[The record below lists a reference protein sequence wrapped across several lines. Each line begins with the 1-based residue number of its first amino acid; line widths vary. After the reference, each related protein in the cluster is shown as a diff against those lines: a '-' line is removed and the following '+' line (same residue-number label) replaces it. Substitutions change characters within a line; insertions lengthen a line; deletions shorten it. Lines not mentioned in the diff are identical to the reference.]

1 MGNDH
6 NDTKRAVGQE
16 RDLDPKEMIA
26 KTEKEVVA
34 EAVKNAETLDAKLA
48 VASEVV
54 RSGANNREQQKIL
67 KEAVDQASP
76 EAREA
81 LRQMLLPGQKAL
93 DRIWQMV
100 VGSFAFV
107 LCASALALIGAV
119 FVQTDQ
125 GLSDPAHGIYD
136 GRGDSRRVHIRQGH
150 RQCQGVKEN

>member
-1 MGNDH
+1 MGIDH
-6 NDTKRAVGQE
+6 NEAKRAVGQE

-34 EAVKNAETLDAKLA
+34 EAVKNAETLDAKLAAATEAVRSAGKAAEKEVVSEVVRGAETLDAKLA

-81 LRQMLLPGQKAL
+81 LHKCFCQVRRPSIEYGKCLSAPLLLSSVLLLLRLLSLSSCRQTK
-93 DRIWQMV
+93 
-100 VGSFAFV
+100 
-107 LCASALALIGAV
+107 
-119 FVQTDQ
+119 
-125 GLSDPAHGIYD
+125 
-136 GRGDSRRVHIRQGH
+136 
-150 RQCQGVKEN
+150 

>member
-6 NDTKRAVGQE
+6 NDIKRAVGQE

-26 KTEKEVVA
+26 KTEKEVVSEVVRGA
-34 EAVKNAETLDAKLA
+34 EILDAKLA

-54 RSGANNREQQKIL
+54 RNGANNREQQKIL

-107 LCASALALIGAV
+107 LCAFALARPHHV
-119 FVQTDQ
+119 
-125 GLSDPAHGIYD
+125 AHT
-136 GRGDSRRVHIRQGH
+136 S
-150 RQCQGVKEN
+150 